1 MKVLILSR
9 RRGLYAT
16 RRLVEAASQ
25 AGHEPVVAD
34 PMDCWLVCG
43 SPGLAIHGG
52 DGGTSLAQV
61 HVAIPRI
68 GSSVTDYGLA
78 VVAQLEAMGVPVVNT
93 ARAIGRARD
102 KLRCLQLLA
111 GGGVPVPRTVM
122 ARGTGRLGHLLDLV
136 GGPPVV
142 LKLLRGTQGIGVML
156 AETAESVESVLHT
169 LGSLGQ
175 SLLVQEFVAESRGRD
190 VRALVLGDRV
200 LTAVR
205 RTARDGEF
213 RSNIHRGAT
222 AEFVEL
228 PETYERVAVQAA
240 RILGL
245 HLAGVDMLESLA
257 GPVVIEVNACPGF
270 EGIEK
275 ATGVDVAREILRH
288 AEAFARAQ
296 AAGGGLGA
304 S

>member
-1 MKVLILSR
+1 MKILILSR

-16 RRLVEAASQ
+16 RRLVQVAAEE
-25 AGHEPVVAD
+25 GHEPVVAD

-43 SPGLAIHGG
+43 SPGLAIHAGAGG
-52 DGGTSLAQV
+52 SPLARV

-78 VVAQLEAMGVPVVNT
+78 VVAQLEEMGVPVVNT

-111 GGGVPVPRTVM
+111 SRGVPVPRTVM
-122 ARGTGRLGHLLDLV
+122 ARGTGSLDHLLDLV

-190 VRALVLGDRV
+190 LRALVLGDRV
-200 LTAVR
+200 VAAVR

-222 AEFVEL
+222 AELVDL
-228 PETYERVAVQAA
+228 PEAYRRVAVEAA

-245 HLAGVDMLESLA
+245 RVAGVDMLESLG

-296 AAGGGLGA
+296 AVDGRFGA
-304 S
+304 C